1 MEKKELEIQIATQKE
16 EDLRLYSIFQYKLN
30 EEEMQ
35 PLIKKWREGSR
46 HLKELISQL
55 NQIKDKERELNPHR
69 AMNTKTFV
77 NSYGEATKRE
87 ITSATYE
94 RANERLSKEIIL
106 FIS

>member
-1 MEKKELEIQIATQKE
+1 MEKKELEIQIANQKE
-16 EDLRLYSIFQYKLN
+16 ENLRLYSIFQYRLH
-30 EEEMQ
+30 EAEMQ
-35 PLIKKWREGSR
+35 PLIEKWREGSR

-69 AMNTKTFV
+69 VMNTKTFV
-77 NSYGEATKRE
+77 NSYGEATKRK

-94 RANERLSKEIIL
+94 RVNKKLSKEIMR